1 MDRKSSEN
9 CNVVC
14 CQLLS
19 LANVV
24 KSKSG
29 SKSAQVGVL
38 IGNDLDDLLK
48 KSKSLTFLGV
58 VFQQDANIADSDPT
72 TLLYLIITIRGG
84 PGNGR
89 DVYRCV
95 WVCSYVHF

>member
-29 SKSAQVGVL
+29 GKSAQLGVL

-48 KSKSLTFLGV
+48 KL
-58 VFQQDANIADSDPT
+58 N
-72 TLLYLIITIRGG
+72 
-84 PGNGR
+84 
-89 DVYRCV
+89 
-95 WVCSYVHF
+95 H

>member
-1 MDRKSSEN
+1 MDRRSSEN

-24 KSKSG
+24 KSKS
-29 SKSAQVGVL
+29 AQLGVL

-48 KSKSLTFLGV
+48 KKKL
-58 VFQQDANIADSDPT
+58 N
-72 TLLYLIITIRGG
+72 
-84 PGNGR
+84 
-89 DVYRCV
+89 
-95 WVCSYVHF
+95 H

>member
-1 MDRKSSEN
+1 MMQGNISSAGTCQIREGCCWAAKGHLMDRKSSEN

-19 LANVV
+19 LVNVV

-29 SKSAQVGVL
+29 SESAQLGVL

-48 KSKSLTFLGV
+48 KKL
-58 VFQQDANIADSDPT
+58 N
-72 TLLYLIITIRGG
+72 
-84 PGNGR
+84 
-89 DVYRCV
+89 
-95 WVCSYVHF
+95 H